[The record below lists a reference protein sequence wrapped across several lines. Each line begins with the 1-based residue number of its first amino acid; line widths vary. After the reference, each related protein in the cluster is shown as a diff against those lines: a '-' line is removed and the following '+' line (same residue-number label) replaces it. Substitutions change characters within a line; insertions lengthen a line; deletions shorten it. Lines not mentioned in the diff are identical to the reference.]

1 MIKDLAVKNRSYRAY
16 DRSRRITRQELVD
29 LVDMTRY
36 VASSVND
43 QPLKYYIAC
52 DEKDVAKVQKMTVWA
67 KGLPELNLP

>member
-43 QPLKYYIAC
+43 QPLKYYCAPEDSGEC
-52 DEKDVAKVQKMTVWA
+52 QDVVDLVRIVASA
-67 KGLPELNLP
+67 G